1 MAKKQ
6 FKAESKKLLDMMI
19 NSIYTHKEIFLR
31 EIISNASDA
40 IDKLCYQSLTDE
52 NVGMARGDFKIRVI
66 PDKEARTITVS
77 DNGIGML
84 GDMDHHLTVSLVIDH
99 KTLRIE
105 AICKMRSDHRQYTV
119 IRLDHRQKY
128 RWLYRDFLETQYF
141 PKPCRLIADTPL
153 QREDCFDTRY
163 LHRIRYPSANGKTIC
178 NKLIHQI
185 GLLRIIRRQRIHNI
199 LICISANAALH
210 LI

>member
-52 NVGMARGDFKIRVI
+52 NVGMARSDFKIRVI

-77 DNGIGML
+77 DNGIGM
-84 GDMDHHLTVSLVIDH
+84 DKEEIV
-99 KTLRIE
+99 
-105 AICKMRSDHRQYTV
+105 
-119 IRLDHRQKY
+119 RLARKIGT
-128 RWLYRDFLETQYF
+128 FETSILPY
-141 PKPCRLIADTPL
+141 
-153 QREDCFDTRY
+153 EDCCTVFTPKHPKTKPKLRDVEQIESALDIDALVEEAY
-163 LHRIRYPSANGKTIC
+163 AGIERIKVGD
-178 NKLIHQI
+178 
-185 GLLRIIRRQRIHNI
+185 
-199 LICISANAALH
+199 
-210 LI
+210 